1 MQRLLV
7 LLVITV
13 TLASLPVA
21 AIADSGTPYLINPIK
36 CPDFLC
42 LAIQIIR
49 FLLAGVAVFSTA
61 MFIYGGYLFLTS
73 AGNAE
78 QVKKGKETLLWASLG
93 IFVILTSWVVLQYVF
108 RGLTNASF

>member
-1 MQRLLV
+1 MQRLTSLFLIAV
-7 LLVITV
+7 SIF
-13 TLASLPVA
+13 SLPIA
-21 AIADSGTPYLINPIK
+21 AVADSGTPYLINPIK

-93 IFVILTSWVVLQYVF
+93 IVVILSSWVVLQYVF